1 METVQRYK
9 KVVSHIRSEFKF
21 YIAIV
26 VGTAMAFA
34 WVNTEFLQT
43 SKAMDM
49 MDRAK
54 QADDELRVEIKSLA
68 VEIKTSNELLL
79 IHIDRYI
86 LDKVMSDIKT
96 NETEQFKL
104 EQFTRVNGTN
114 SQSEERSQ
122 DLKIELKALEQRRT
136 CIINNNPLCD

>member
-9 KVVSHIRSEFKF
+9 KVISHIRSEFKF

-26 VGTAMAFA
+26 VGTMMAFA
-34 WVNTEFLQT
+34 WINTEFLQT

-54 QADDELRVEIKSLA
+54 SADDELRIEIKSLA

-79 IHIDRYI
+79 IHIDRYM
-86 LDKVMSDIKT
+86 LDTVTGDIKT
-96 NETEQFKL
+96 NETDQFKL
-104 EQFTRVNGTN
+104 EQFTRVNGIN
-114 SQSEERSQ
+114 SQTEERSQ
-122 DLKIELKALEQRRT
+122 HLKTELKALELRRT